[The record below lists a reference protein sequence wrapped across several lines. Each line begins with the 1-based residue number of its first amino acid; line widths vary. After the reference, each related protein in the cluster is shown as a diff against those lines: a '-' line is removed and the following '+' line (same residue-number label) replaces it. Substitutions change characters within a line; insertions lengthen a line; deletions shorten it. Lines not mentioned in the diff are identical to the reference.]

1 MDYNNYMD
9 EYRPDP
15 DALLKAIQKDE
26 SRQGRGK
33 LKIFMGMA
41 AGVGKTYAML
51 DNARQRKAEGVDIVV
66 GYVET
71 HRRVE
76 TDALLKGLEVIPR
89 RSVEYRG
96 AVLEEMDTDAIL
108 TRKPDV
114 VLIDELAHTNAPNS
128 RHLKRYQDVIELLE
142 AGLNVWTTVNVQH
155 FDSRADAVRQITGIT
170 IHETVPDSLLDLA
183 DEIELIDLSP
193 ADLRKRLAEGKVYTP
208 ERVETAANNF
218 FRLGN
223 LTALR
228 EMALRLTAEHVDHKL
243 QDYMQLKQIA
253 GPWKSGERLMVAV
266 GPSPFSERLIRWTR
280 RMAYNLEA
288 SWLAVYIETT
298 AVLTAEVKERLA
310 NNIALARSLG
320 GEIVTVRGDDIADT
334 LLRVAHQRNVTQIII
349 GKPQHSPLQ
358 TVLRGGSLVDK
369 MIRSSGDIDICVV
382 TGDENAS
389 GQQVWQRAFSTFE
402 THSQRR
408 QYLIALF
415 AVASVTV
422 VDLLLF
428 NALPWLGYQAVG
440 LTELLVV
447 LLIAAYLGRGPA
459 LLAAAISA
467 VSLNFLFIEP
477 RLTFTITHLQDVILF
492 ILYFAIAIF
501 TGNLTARIRA
511 QERQTRYNAERT
523 SALYTLAHETATAVN
538 MDDVLKTAVTQIGA
552 VFDATVVVILGRE
565 NQLLRQ
571 PHPSSTLSLSD
582 KEYSVAQWVYER
594 GKLAGRF
601 TETLSQASAQY
612 HPLQTPTRTVGV
624 IGIRTRRDERLSFDQ
639 EVLLTTFISQI
650 ALAIEREMLD
660 EAAEQTA
667 MLRESERLYTTL
679 LNSISHELRTPI
691 ATIKGAASS
700 LAVSVAGAS
709 ETARAEL
716 TKDIQSSADR
726 LNRLVENLLDM
737 SRLESGRLQLKREW
751 CDLNDLIGVAV
762 KQLDECASRH
772 PIHIQTEPD
781 LPLIQLDFV
790 LMEQVIINLLDNAC
804 HYTPDGTAITIAAHV
819 RAKNVEITVTDKGK
833 GIPPDLIERIFDK
846 FYRLPGTAS
855 GGTGLGLSISRGLV
869 EAHGGRL
876 TAENLAEGGAR
887 LTIRLPL
894 NGSPPPVQEA
904 HYG

>member
-1 MDYNNYMD
+1 MN
-9 EYRPDP
+9 EYRADP

-51 DNARQRKAEGVDIVV
+51 DNARQQKVDGVDIVV

-71 HRRVE
+71 HRRAE
-76 TDALLKGLEVIPR
+76 TDALLEGLEIIPR
-89 RSVEYRG
+89 RSVEYRDTL
-96 AVLEEMDTDAIL
+96 LEEMDTDAIL
-108 TRKPDV
+108 KRKPGV
-114 VLIDELAHTNAPNS
+114 VLVDELAHTNAPGS
-128 RHLKRYQDVIELLE
+128 RHLKRYQDVVELLE
-142 AGLNVWTTVNVQH
+142 GGLNVWTTVNVQH
-155 FDSRADAVRQITGIT
+155 FESRSDAVRQITGIT
-170 IHETVPDSLLDLA
+170 IHETVPDSLLDMA

-193 ADLRKRLAEGKVYTP
+193 TDLRKRLAEGKVYTR
-208 ERVETAANNF
+208 ERVEVAANNF
-218 FRLGN
+218 FRVGN

-288 SWLAVYIETT
+288 PWLAVYIETS
-298 AVLTAEVKERLA
+298 AALAPDIKERLA
-310 NNIALARSLG
+310 RNIALARSLG
-320 GEIVTVRGDDIADT
+320 GEIVTVRGDDIAET
-334 LLRVAHQRNVTQIII
+334 LLRVAHQRNVTQIVI
-349 GKPQHSPLQ
+349 GKPQHSAMQ
-358 TVLRGGSLVDK
+358 TALRGGSLVDK
-369 MIRSSGDIDICVV
+369 MIRSSGDIDVYVV
-382 TGDENAS
+382 TGDEGVSEGS
-389 GQQVWQRAFSTFE
+389 GWRPFPTLES
-402 THSQRR
+402 HSQRG
-408 QYLIALF
+408 QYLWALF

-422 VDLLLF
+422 LDLILF
-428 NALPWLGYQAVG
+428 HIFPWLGYQAVG

-447 LLIAAYLGRGPA
+447 LLIAAYMGRGPA

-467 VSLNFLFIEP
+467 VSWDFLFIEP
-477 RLTFTITHLQDVILF
+477 RLTFTITQFQDVVLF
-492 ILYFAIAIF
+492 LLYFAIAIF

-538 MDDVLKTAVTQIGA
+538 MDDVLKTAVTQISR
-552 VFDATVVVILGRE
+552 VFDAEVAVILQQN

-571 PHPSSTLSLSD
+571 PHSSSTLALSD

-594 GKLAGRF
+594 GRLAGRF
-601 TETLSQASAQY
+601 TETLSQALAQY

-624 IGIRTRRDERLSFDQ
+624 IGIRTRKDERLSFDQ
-639 EVLLTTFISQI
+639 EVLLATFISQI
-650 ALAIEREMLD
+650 ALAIERELLD
-660 EAAEQTA
+660 EAAEQTT

-691 ATIKGAASS
+691 ATIKGASSS
-700 LAVSVAGAS
+700 LLDPVAGAS
-709 ETARAEL
+709 ETARTEL

-737 SRLESGRLQLKREW
+737 SRLESGRLQLKQEW
-751 CDLNDLIGVAV
+751 CDLSELIGVAV
-762 KQLDECASRH
+762 KQLNEGVKTH
-772 PIHIQTEPD
+772 PLQLHIAPD
-781 LPLIQLDFV
+781 LPLIRLDFV

-804 HYTPDGTAITIAAHV
+804 NYTPDGTGITIAAQKHE
-819 RAKNVEITVTDKGK
+819 KEVEISVSDRGA
-833 GIPPDLIERIFDK
+833 GIPAELIERIFDK

-876 TAENLAEGGAR
+876 TAENLPDGGAK